1 MNALFSVLAA
11 RHFDFDLTVVWM
23 WLGCI
28 KASSYSPT
36 FHGSS
41 RCRQWHWFL
50 FRNFWIKYHLLVSNL
65 SMGIRMRWKTV
76 SDLDLS
82 WILSQARN
90 KKRLKIFFILA
101 GSAACHVCPPRKY
114 FQYYSSL
121 IGQSLAN
128 SSSDWI
134 TWELFEA
141 TSQQQQNAQ
150 FRGKIWN
157 LNCVWAPCWSPFA
170 TIL

>member
-1 MNALFSVLAA
+1 MYCISSSSFEMNALFSVLAA

-36 FHGSS
+36 FHSSS

-90 KKRLKIFFILA
+90 KKRAENLLH
-101 GSAACHVCPPRKY
+101 SRRER
-114 FQYYSSL
+114 SL
-121 IGQSLAN
+121 SRL
-128 SSSDWI
+128 SSSEIFPILLVSDWSVSRKLI
-134 TWELFEA
+134 FWLDNMRA
-141 TSQQQQNAQ
+141 
-150 FRGKIWN
+150 IWGHKPAAAK
-157 LNCVWAPCWSPFA
+157 C
-170 TIL
+170 TISG